1 MRNCGDAIE
10 REMMKSN
17 KYSNLMDELL
27 YLFREKN
34 REIVMRNR
42 EIEIY
47 SDLRLRGFFN
57 AAMDAI
63 FFPMR
68 I

>member
-1 MRNCGDAIE
+1 MRNGGDAIE
-10 REMMKSN
+10 KEMMKSN

-27 YLFREKN
+27 YLSREKN

-47 SDLRLRGFFN
+47 IDLRLRGFFN